1 MTSNA
6 TTESAAAV
14 LAAAEAAGIRVALAE
29 SLTGGA
35 LSSALVEVPG
45 ASKVFLGSVVAYD
58 SSAKHG
64 ILGVSRSL
72 LTMQGAVDPE
82 VAAQM
87 ALGAAAKFANALGGS
102 EADSDAVLGVSTTGV
117 AGPDPQDGK
126 PVGQVYIGIA
136 LGGRVEVHE
145 LSLTGDRASIR
156 GQVVAAA
163 LERTLAFLASK

>member
-1 MTSNA
+1 
-6 TTESAAAV
+6 
-14 LAAAEAAGIRVALAE
+14 
-29 SLTGGA
+29 
-35 LSSALVEVPG
+35 
-45 ASKVFLGSVVAYD
+45 
-58 SSAKHG
+58 
-64 ILGVSRSL
+64 
-72 LTMQGAVDPE
+72 
-82 VAAQM
+82 M

-126 PVGQVYIGIA
+126 PVGQVYIGLA